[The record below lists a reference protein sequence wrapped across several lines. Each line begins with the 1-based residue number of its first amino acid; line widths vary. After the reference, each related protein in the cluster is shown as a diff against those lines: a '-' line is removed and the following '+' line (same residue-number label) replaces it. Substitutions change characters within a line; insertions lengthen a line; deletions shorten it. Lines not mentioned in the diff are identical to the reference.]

1 MNKIKNLFKGDP
13 VIWIIY
19 FFLCIISLVEV
30 YSAGS
35 TLAYKNGS
43 FWMPLVRQAMFLSVG
58 TVVVIF
64 VHAIPCRFFRVLPA
78 PMWLLS
84 IVALAVAAIFGV
96 ATNGAQR
103 WLDFGPFQVQP
114 SEIAKGTLVMD
125 VALILT
131 QAQRKEGTDP
141 GAFRL
146 IIIISAPILF
156 FIFSE
161 NISTALLLL
170 GIVILMMIIGRIPW
184 KQIGVLLGALAV
196 SISVLVVVISLIPA
210 DSSVYNLPGMG
221 RMKTAKSRIEAK
233 LNHSNNEVSPADYDL
248 DKDAQVAHAN
258 IAIASS
264 NFVGKMPGNSVERDF
279 LSQAY
284 SDFIYAIIIEE
295 TGLWGGFMVVFLY
308 IVLLYRAGRIAKRCE
323 RNFPAFLVLGLT
335 LLLVCQAILNMM
347 VAVGLFPVT
356 GQPLPMISRGGTS
369 TIINSFYIGMILS
382 VSRYSRK
389 NGLKATAAE
398 LSGETPEKR
407 KVNPGLQPAAK

>member
-196 SISVLVVVISLIPA
+196 SISVLVVAISLIPA

-389 NGLKATAAE
+389 NGLKATA
-398 LSGETPEKR
+398 
-407 KVNPGLQPAAK
+407 